1 MKTKEL
7 FRYFFFC
14 LGMVILAFGLTLN
27 TRTGLGAT
35 AIIAVSYAISEIQGW
50 NLGDTTFWMYV
61 VFVAA
66 ELVLHRMK
74 YGSKEKMIFLK
85 DVLQIPMSLFFTRF
99 LNLFSV
105 WIPDLG
111 GCGAVRFLALALAIV
126 CTGVGSALMIPMNLV
141 PSPGDGIVK
150 AAANV
155 TGISTGLSKNITDIT
170 CVLFAEGFSL
180 IRTGKLV
187 GVGIGTIAAMLF
199 VGRVIA
205 VFDHFFKKK
214 LLFLAEQPGK

>member
-141 PSPGDGIVK
+141 RSPGDGIGK
-150 AAANV
+150 AAADV
-155 TGISTGLSKNITDIT
+155 TGISTGLSKNITDKYKDSN
-170 CVLFAEGFSL
+170 VVHFDNNGYFSFSF
-180 IRTGKLV
+180 
-187 GVGIGTIAAMLF
+187 GIPMP
-199 VGRVIA
+199 
-205 VFDHFFKKK
+205 K
-214 LLFLAEQPGK
+214 

>member
-85 DVLQIPMSLFFTRF
+85 DVL
-99 LNLFSV
+99 
-105 WIPDLG
+105 
-111 GCGAVRFLALALAIV
+111 
-126 CTGVGSALMIPMNLV
+126 
-141 PSPGDGIVK
+141 
-150 AAANV
+150 
-155 TGISTGLSKNITDIT
+155 
-170 CVLFAEGFSL
+170 
-180 IRTGKLV
+180 
-187 GVGIGTIAAMLF
+187 
-199 VGRVIA
+199 
-205 VFDHFFKKK
+205 
-214 LLFLAEQPGK
+214 